1 MEMTGCK
8 VNWYFRELFSILL
21 TALNQRK
28 PTTVSDEG
36 YKRLLFFNFNGASW
50 PTGRQSNG
58 HKFSRL
64 ISRDSVCLKA
74 NTTPLWSFCTNIA
87 TI

>member
-8 VNWYFRELFSILL
+8 VNWYFREFFSILL
-21 TALNQRK
+21 TALNQK
-28 PTTVSDEG
+28 QPTTASDEG

-64 ISRDSVCLKA
+64 ISRLSLFKCKHY
-74 NTTPLWSFCTNIA
+74 
-87 TI
+87 TILEFLY

>member
-8 VNWYFRELFSILL
+8 VNWYFRELFSILP
-21 TALNQRK
+21 TALNQK
-28 PTTVSDEG
+28 QPTTASDED
-36 YKRLLFFNFNGASW
+36 YKRLLFFNFNGVSW

-64 ISRDSVCLKA
+64 ISRLSLFKCKHY
-74 NTTPLWSFCTNIA
+74 
-87 TI
+87 TILEFLY

>member
-8 VNWYFRELFSILL
+8 VNWYFGELFSILL
-21 TALNQRK
+21 TALNQK
-28 PTTVSDEG
+28 QPTTASDEG

-58 HKFSRL
+58 HKFSLL
-64 ISRDSVCLKA
+64 ISRLSLFEFKHY
-74 NTTPLWSFCTNIA
+74 TTLEFLY
-87 TI
+87 

>member
-8 VNWYFRELFSILL
+8 VNWYSRELFSILP
-21 TALNQRK
+21 TALNQK
-28 PTTVSDEG
+28 QPTTASDEG
-36 YKRLLFFNFNGASW
+36 YKRLLFFNFNGVSW

-64 ISRDSVCLKA
+64 ISRLSLFKCKHY
-74 NTTPLWSFCTNIA
+74 
-87 TI
+87 TILEFLY